1 MNQHI
6 NRIIA
11 EIMTKDPVLDLILKK
26 FENASYYNKYFT
38 GIDLS
43 PDELSPS
50 VNAEL
55 RRTMNLALENIAS
68 TKKAL
73 FIIWLII
80 TPVTIFL
87 GSVLRD
93 YFLSSIIVDYPG
105 SFGHFLQ
112 VSIIFLSWIGFFI
125 FLPLAFSLENY
136 LYFSSIKNYL
146 KLHSIEKPISNNE
159 LNELINI
166 NNDKSSKSRLT
177 ELEILLTD
185 KLISEDE
192 YKLKKKEI
200 LKDL

>member
-1 MNQHI
+1 
-6 NRIIA
+6 
-11 EIMTKDPVLDLILKK
+11 
-26 FENASYYNKYFT
+26 
-38 GIDLS
+38 
-43 PDELSPS
+43 
-50 VNAEL
+50 
-55 RRTMNLALENIAS
+55 MNLALENIAS

-93 YFLSSIIVDYPG
+93 YSISIILDDPG

-112 VSIIFLSWIGFFI
+112 VSIYFFSWIALFI
-125 FLPLAFSLENY
+125 FLPLGFSLSNY
-136 LYFSSIKNYL
+136 FYFSSIKNYL

-159 LNELINI
+159 PNELIN
-166 NNDKSSKSRLT
+166 NNSKKTHKERLL
-177 ELEILLTD
+177 ELEDLLND
-185 KLISEDE
+185 NLISEDE